1 MISYR
6 QMLHFHRDLIPLH
19 QQSSQEVIVVDLPHD
34 SFLVDHVHHG
44 GGDGLAV
51 GQRWETLHSRL
62 CVKGRHSKYSTE
74 FRDAHLS
81 RSWNG
86 VTRVIC
92 FMRKFYYWFPPRLMR
107 VKRFNGDKHPRAP
120 ADLERHCRRCRWS
133 GTYIVWNGW
142 SYCIGA
148 EYSPSEM
155 GANLHCDWLTSKS
168 SLVSSKDQEVDD
180 N

>member
-6 QMLHFHRDLIPLH
+6 QMLRFHHDLNPLH

-74 FRDAHLS
+74 FRDTHLS

-107 VKRFNGDKHPRAP
+107 VKRFNGDKHPR
-120 ADLERHCRRCRWS
+120 LTS
-133 GTYIVWNGW
+133 NGIVVVAAGLVHTL
-142 SYCIGA
+142 Y
-148 EYSPSEM
+148 EM
-155 GANLHCDWLTSKS
+155 GGHTASELNILHQKWESICIAID
-168 SLVSSKDQEVDD
+168 
-180 N
+180 